1 VEKLEGEMTQQLDLG
16 LERKWTIEG
25 GRFTK
30 WLANWSSELG
40 PEKGAVWK
48 RMKLYRH
55 DEVHRERVHPVA
67 ETKFLAVPR
76 SEPRMLTPWLMS
88 ALAGPPSFVPATDRV
103 RTLREVSEYEFR
115 DDGEHRN
122 VVETCDHHWSC
133 PGSVDGELLSRSS
146 LRRRRGGY

>member
-55 DEVHRERVHPVA
+55 DEVHREGCTR
-67 ETKFLAVPR
+67 
-76 SEPRMLTPWLMS
+76 
-88 ALAGPPSFVPATDRV
+88 
-103 RTLREVSEYEFR
+103 
-115 DDGEHRN
+115 
-122 VVETCDHHWSC
+122 
-133 PGSVDGELLSRSS
+133 S
-146 LRRRRGGY
+146 LRRSS

>member
-1 VEKLEGEMTQQLDLG
+1 MDTPQARFKLDEARFFRDRLANKDDKLLMREPGAFRFYLSAFLNACYSIVEKLEGEMTQQLDLG

-55 DEVHRERVHPVA
+55 DEVHRECAVA
-67 ETKFLAVPR
+67 ETKFVAVPR
-76 SEPRMLTPWLMS
+76 SEPRMLTR
-88 ALAGPPSFVPATDRV
+88 G
-103 RTLREVSEYEFR
+103 
-115 DDGEHRN
+115 
-122 VVETCDHHWSC
+122 SC
-133 PGSVDGELLSRSS
+133 RPGGTAVICS
-146 LRRRRGGY
+146 